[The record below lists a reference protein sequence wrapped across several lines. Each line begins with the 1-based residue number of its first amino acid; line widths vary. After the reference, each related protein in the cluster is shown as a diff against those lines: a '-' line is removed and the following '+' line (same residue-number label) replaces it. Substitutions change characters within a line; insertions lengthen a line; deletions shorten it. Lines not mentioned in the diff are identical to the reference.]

1 MPSNFVTLN
10 DLNARL
16 RSWTQQPTLA
26 RAGVTIDTI
35 TDLIARLD
43 PFINEALRNRSSQL
57 CSNLMTLAERVGRE
71 FNNQDITLE
80 LIRVAKRAFV
90 QTEKQRPTEAA
101 APATEGSL
109 PSNKTWNKLNCH
121 TADRAVD
128 IIVEKKWRKA
138 ELQYFPDLT
147 DAHLERLAKQRP
159 DITDLKIN
167 SQNVTQAS
175 AAHIVCFTQLQYLHI
190 HASKLTS
197 LHLQNSPDLMIFS
210 YEGSNLNEVHFS
222 NSCPKLS
229 MIYIGDSSID
239 TLRLPLH
246 APQLEI
252 LHLVKNQKL
261 KTIEW
266 PSKDGRTPC
275 LDKLNKFDVFDSPIE
290 DLSALSHAK
299 KLTDVSITQ
308 CNRVIALDLH
318 HATSINRVLVWNT
331 SLKEMQLPQ
340 HAADLLQVCCWNSP
354 ELTPQTITHYELHK
368 DKILIGPLLEYLAN
382 NRCFPYPEAHCP
394 SGLFAKPI

>member
-101 APATEGSL
+101 APAAEGSL

-229 MIYIGDSSID
+229 MIYIGDS
-239 TLRLPLH
+239 
-246 APQLEI
+246 
-252 LHLVKNQKL
+252 
-261 KTIEW
+261 
-266 PSKDGRTPC
+266 
-275 LDKLNKFDVFDSPIE
+275 PIE

-368 DKILIGPLLEYLAN
+368 DKILIEPLLEYLAN